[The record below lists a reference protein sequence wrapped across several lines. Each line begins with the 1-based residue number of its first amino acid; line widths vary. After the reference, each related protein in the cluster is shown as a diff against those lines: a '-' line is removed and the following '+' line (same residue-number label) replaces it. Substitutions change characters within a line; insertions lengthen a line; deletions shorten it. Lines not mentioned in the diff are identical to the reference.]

1 MSASTLNAGSPPAL
15 EIVRITQ
22 MGGSLDTHLTP
33 SFQSAM
39 KYLYRRLFD
48 LSGDRM
54 RIADPFARNCG
65 IAGKHTNDIDP
76 ETNAVHHLDA
86 VDFLCSLPS
95 GEFDAVI
102 FDPPFSSNQAE
113 RYPIGDLNIYT
124 KPGYIKECMGE
135 VNRILRP
142 GGYLLKFGYNTSR
155 CHQFDMVKI
164 WIVNSGGNHNDTLIS
179 LQRKGNYTLDLWT
192 V

>member
-1 MSASTLNAGSPPAL
+1 MSASTLNADPPPAL
-15 EIVRITQ
+15 EIVRITSDI
-22 MGGSLDTHLTP
+22 SLDTHTTKG
-33 SFQSAM
+33 FQSAM

-48 LSGDRM
+48 LSGERM

-76 ETNAVHHLDA
+76 ETSAVHHLDA

-102 FDPPFSSNQAE
+102 FDPPFSSNQAD
-113 RYPIGDLNIYT
+113 RYPMGDLNIYT

-135 VNRILRP
+135 INRILRP

-155 CHQFDMVKI
+155 YHQFDMVKI